1 MVNIVK
7 QLINKSNYFNEL
19 INLPDP
25 YVIVMEEN
33 RNVTNAYEVI
43 IRNPSGDGLRYWEYD
58 LLIKEIKNDIFRVTK
73 EILEHIEI
81 IYKDEKIEVA
91 EFNEFAVVI
100 ANLTIYL
107 CQEIDKLSEVE
118 EVVTNMVKTFYDPEV
133 EKRGEKRAIEKVAI
147 NMLKKGKSIQDIIE
161 ATELTYE
168 KILELKGKYI
178 N

>member
-1 MVNIVK
+1 M
-7 QLINKSNYFNEL
+7 
-19 INLPDP
+19 
-25 YVIVMEEN
+25 
-33 RNVTNAYEVI
+33 
-43 IRNPSGDGLRYWEYD
+43 
-58 LLIKEIKNDIFRVTK
+58 
-73 EILEHIEI
+73 EHIEI

-168 KILELKGKYI
+168 KILELKGSI
-178 N
+178 